1 MAGIDSFVND
11 RASLFAGN
19 PQGLQQRYAM
29 SQDLLDLLA
38 LQKLKKDKEAA
49 QRDLQ
54 MQMQAPAATVKDQLA
69 GQVMD
74 MTKQEVAASLS
85 PGIQQQGQAMQAQ
98 QLQQAMG
105 GIASQP
111 APNMV
116 GMARGGIVGYAP
128 GGDVEE
134 DAFIPTFTAP
144 TGEVYTVDDLRE
156 MRRTGSIPQE
166 LMLTDSSGQRLTV
179 SDAIYNPMSP
189 NTPSEPK
196 PESAEPSILGFLS
209 DKDSWRSMGDR
220 ALELGSGAVGVAKTI
235 PGFLA
240 DPQSRKDMRENVRGV
255 PVVGQELDEWLA
267 KAGVASST
275 TQDVERNV
283 PGAVGD
289 LALTYAAA
297 PLLRARTG
305 AAGLMSLARKNPH
318 ITALLAAAGLKA
330 PEYFP
335 DGVSMPT
342 FGGGEG
348 DISAE
353 GGLPAGQPTTQL
365 PPLPP
370 NIGGQAPTRGI
381 PRTGIA
387 SALPED
393 APAASTAPA
402 RTTQESKFQQQ
413 LDKLEAEE
421 TNKLGALIEFLLA
434 AGASG
439 GTNLGATLTG
449 GGSGLMARDARI
461 KGQIADTIKNIETLQ
476 LEREKL
482 DQDESQ
488 FDRTLQQRIAEFTEG
503 QAQFDAEFE
512 QKERKLQS
520 EIQAAMASGGLDLKT
535 MNTLM
540 TTFSE
545 LFPPTR
551 ELLLDIANRDRRD
564 AKQKALTMEQ
574 FEADSASVMSAQRKY
589 NDMGLRNYMDTLSR
603 GAASIT
609 SPTEALMQRGQ

>member
-1 MAGIDSFVND
+1 
-11 RASLFAGN
+11 
-19 PQGLQQRYAM
+19 M

-116 GMARGGIVGYAP
+116 GMARGGIVGYQE

-134 DAFIPTFTAP
+134 DLPFMQRMGGGFRKFLEAIAQSEMMEAEAQRRQAAGVQAALGGVGELASEFGAGVRGETTPPPTTTMGQRYEENLRRLENPRMPVKSLEEALDSNAEAAAYQRSLTSVSPTAP
-144 TGEVYTVDDLRE
+144 TG
-156 MRRTGSIPQE
+156 
-166 LMLTDSSGQRLTV
+166 
-179 SDAIYNPMSP
+179 
-189 NTPSEPK
+189 
-196 PESAEPSILGFLS
+196 PE
-209 DKDSWRSMGDR
+209 
-220 ALELGSGAVGVAKTI
+220 
-235 PGFLA
+235 
-240 DPQSRKDMRENVRGV
+240 
-255 PVVGQELDEWLA
+255 
-267 KAGVASST
+267 
-275 TQDVERNV
+275 
-283 PGAVGD
+283 
-289 LALTYAAA
+289 
-297 PLLRARTG
+297 
-305 AAGLMSLARKNPH
+305 
-318 ITALLAAAGLKA
+318 
-330 PEYFP
+330 
-335 DGVSMPT
+335 
-342 FGGGEG
+342 
-348 DISAE
+348 
-353 GGLPAGQPTTQL
+353 L

-387 SALPED
+387 STLPED
-393 APAASTAPA
+393 AGAPVAPTAPA

-540 TTFSE
+540 TTVSE
-545 LFPPTR
+545 LFPPTP
-551 ELLLDIANRDRRD
+551 ELLLDIANKGRKD
-564 AKQKALTMEQ
+564 ANQKVLTMEQ
-574 FEADSASVMSAQRKY
+574 FEADSASVMSARRKY
-589 NDMGLRNYMDTLSR
+589 SDMVLRNYMGTLAS